1 MRRSWVAGIL
11 LTALFVVSGCAPDRV
26 ATAPPPNP
34 SPPSVTSTE
43 TSAAQAPSAEVPPVE
58 ALPAS
63 IAWLDTPL
71 TDAVTGKRFRLS
83 DYKGKPVLLHAFA
96 AW

>member
-1 MRRSWVAGIL
+1 MKRTWIASISLV
-11 LTALFVVSGCAPDRV
+11 ALFVVSGCAPDRV
-26 ATAPPPNP
+26 VTAPQP
-34 SPPSVTSTE
+34 SPVPPSATSTE
-43 TSAAQAPSAEVPPVE
+43 APVE
-58 ALPAS
+58 AAPAAS

-71 TDAVTGKRFRLS
+71 TDAVTGKQFRLS

>member
-1 MRRSWVAGIL
+1 
-11 LTALFVVSGCAPDRV
+11 
-26 ATAPPPNP
+26 
-34 SPPSVTSTE
+34 VTSTE
-43 TSAAQAPSAEVPPVE
+43 TSAAQAPPADVPPVE

-71 TDAVTGKRFRLS
+71 TDAVTGKQFRLS

>member
-1 MRRSWVAGIL
+1 MNRTWMAGL
-11 LTALFVVSGCAPDRV
+11 LLAALLAPAGCAADEVITKPESEEPPPAAV
-26 ATAPPPNP
+26 AT
-34 SPPSVTSTE
+34 E
-43 TSAAQAPSAEVPPVE
+43 TAAEEDQAS
-58 ALPAS
+58 S

-71 TDAVTGKRFRLS
+71 TDAVTGKEFRLS